1 LKQMQEV
8 GVQIKGMAKYELL
21 VDHTEV
27 ELIKKL
33 GEYPDLIANAAQDRA
48 VHRVAFYVQEL
59 AGLFHSFYN
68 QCRIIGVDNDLQQA
82 RLALIL
88 VVKHVLEHALGILGV
103 SAPDHM

>member
-1 LKQMQEV
+1 MDEKKKGLTYAEA
-8 GVQIKGMAKYELL
+8 GVDIDAGER
-21 VDHTEV
+21 EV

-33 GEYPDLIANAAQDRA
+33 GEYPDLISTAAKDRA

-82 RLALIL
+82 RLALVL

>member
-1 LKQMQEV
+1 MVK
-8 GVQIKGMAKYELL
+8 
-21 VDHTEV
+21 HN
-27 ELIKKL
+27 
-33 GEYPDLIANAAQDRA
+33 EYITYSCWYTYICVSLC
-48 VHRVAFYVQEL
+48 VQEL

-82 RLALIL
+82 RLALVL